1 MRKYL
6 GMLCV
11 AAAACGKTEP
21 GPIGSVELRHYLPE
35 QLRTSNPGTHDS
47 TYRATIR
54 VGPDSA
60 PVEMAWT
67 VFQHDSGRFLGSI
80 AARLEKR
87 VPYDSLVLGGVSR
100 LDNRGTK
107 WAALESGNIDIV
119 WYKKRLLWTRGG
131 KTTFLFT
138 AGGKGVAGI
147 REGQ

>member
-1 MRKYL
+1 M
-6 GMLCV
+6 
-11 AAAACGKTEP
+11 T
-21 GPIGSVELRHYLPE
+21 
-35 QLRTSNPGTHDS
+35 
-47 TYRATIR
+47 
-54 VGPDSA
+54 
-60 PVEMAWT
+60 WT

-87 VPYDSLVLGGVSR
+87 VPYDSVVLGRVSR

-138 AGGKGVAGI
+138 AGGKGIGGI